1 MPAGSGNNRREN
13 LNAKE
18 STDRLAKV
26 CHFLEDIVVDLSVCL
41 GCNNL
46 GAKFQP
52 DGDKTASLE
61 RSINPCQETSVVFK
75 F

>member
-13 LNAKE
+13 QNAKE

-52 DGDKTASLE
+52 DGDRTASLE
-61 RSINPCQETSVVFK
+61 RK
-75 F
+75 